1 MKKIQSI
8 QIVLC
13 LIFLSLIF
21 NARVFGQENCL
32 SDTAHTSILEDIGH
46 GFNDGIELIKS
57 PSHFTSK
64 EWIYTGGLIGITA
77 GSFFIDESI
86 RKMVAK
92 NHNSTMDDIA
102 EIGHKYGNA
111 GYMIILSGA
120 AYLTGKLIRNND
132 ISETSRMILETIAYA
147 GIISTVL
154 KAGLGRARPYKG
166 NGAFDFF
173 NFKLNN
179 DFLSFPSG
187 HSTTAF
193 AVSSVLAA
201 KINNIYASIALYS
214 LAGLTMYQRIYSD
227 NHWFSDTFAGAVI
240 STVIGNAIVK
250 FNECPEKNNRNS
262 LTVLPAIQAS
272 SMGLSLIYS
281 F

>member
-1 MKKIQSI
+1 MKNFLTN
-8 QIVLC
+8 QITLY
-13 LIFLSLIF
+13 LILLSLVF
-21 NARVFGQENCL
+21 NIRVFAQENCL
-32 SDTAHTSILEDIGH
+32 SDTAHTSIFEDIDH
-46 GFNDGIELIKS
+46 GINDGIKIINS
-57 PSHFTSK
+57 PSNFTSK
-64 EWIYTGGLIGITA
+64 EWIYAGGLIGLTA
-77 GSFFIDESI
+77 GSFFIDKSI
-86 RKMVAK
+86 REVVAK
-92 NHNSTMDDIA
+92 NHSGTMDDIT

-111 GYMIILSGA
+111 GYMVILSGA
-120 AYLTGKLIRNND
+120 AYLTGKILRNND
-132 ISETSRMILETIAYA
+132 ISETSRMILETLAYA
-147 GIISTVL
+147 GIVTTVL
-154 KAGLGRARPYKG
+154 KAGLGRARPYTG

-179 DFLSFPSG
+179 DFISFPSG

-201 KINNIYASIALYS
+201 KINNIYASVALYG

-250 FNECPEKNNRNS
+250 LNECPGKSSRNS
-262 LTVLPAIQAS
+262 LTVLPAIES
-272 SMGLSLIYS
+272 NSMGLSLIYS

>member
-1 MKKIQSI
+1 MNKIRTI
-8 QIVLC
+8 QISVS
-13 LIFLSLIF
+13 LIILSLVI
-21 NARVFGQENCL
+21 NINVFGQDYCL
-32 SDTAHTSILEDIGH
+32 PDTIHTSILEDINH
-46 GFNDGIELIKS
+46 GINDGVKLIES
-57 PSHFTSK
+57 PSRFTSK
-64 EWIYTGGLIGITA
+64 EWLYAGGLVGLTA
-77 GSFFIDESI
+77 GSFFIDKSI
-86 RKMVAK
+86 RDVVAK
-92 NHNSTMDDIA
+92 NHSNTMDDIT
-102 EIGHKYGNA
+102 EVGHKYGNA

-120 AYLTGKLIRNND
+120 AYLTGKIIKNND
-132 ISETSRMILETIAYA
+132 ISETSRMILETLAYA
-147 GIISTVL
+147 GIITTVL
-154 KAGLGRARPYKG
+154 KVGMGRARPYTG
-166 NGAFDFF
+166 DGAFDFF

-201 KINNIYASIALYS
+201 KINNVYASIALYG

-250 FNECPEKNNRNS
+250 LNECPGKSNRNS
-262 LTVLPAIQAS
+262 LTVLPAIQTN

>member
-1 MKKIQSI
+1 MKNISAG
-8 QIVLC
+8 QI
-13 LIFLSLIF
+13 ILSLIIF
-21 NARVFGQENCL
+21 FLVLNFRVFGQENCL
-32 SDTAHTSILEDIGH
+32 SDTTHTSILQDINH
-46 GFNDGIELIKS
+46 GLNDGVELIKS
-57 PSHFTSK
+57 PFHFTPE
-64 EWIYTGGLIGITA
+64 EWLYTGGLVGLTA

-86 RKMVAK
+86 RKVVAK
-92 NHNSTMDDIA
+92 NHNGTMDNIT

-111 GYMIILSGA
+111 GYMVILSGA
-120 AYLTGKLIRNND
+120 AYLTGKIIKNND
-132 ISETSRMILETIAYA
+132 ISETSRMILETLAYA
-147 GIISTVL
+147 GIITTVI
-154 KAGLGRARPYKG
+154 KAGLGRARPYTG

-179 DFLSFPSG
+179 DFISFPSG

-201 KINNIYASIALYS
+201 KINNIYASIALYG
-214 LAGLTMYQRIYSD
+214 LAGLTLYQRIYSD

-250 FNECPEKNNRNS
+250 LNECPEKRSRNS
-262 LTVLPAIQAS
+262 LIVLPAIQAN